1 MRYIFLAVFFLSL
14 SCSHAKKQADGS
26 TPANPKASRIEFQ
39 FTSESRE
46 DIDSLRQ
53 AFATDSFYQADS
65 VIQME
70 KSLWA
75 LAIRTR
81 DSLHVSNEGNDS
93 TINLLSQKLT
103 PIAAR
108 YHCEL
113 TGFANL

>member
-14 SCSHAKKQADGS
+14 SCSHGKKQADDS

-53 AFATDSFYQADS
+53 AFATDSFYEADS

-75 LAIRTR
+75 LGIKTR
-81 DSLHVSNEGNDS
+81 DSFAMSKEEDS
-93 TINLLSQKLT
+93 IVHLLSEKLT
-103 PIAAR
+103 PIAER

>member
-1 MRYIFLAVFFLSL
+1 MFPIFFLLLL
-14 SCSHAKKQADGS
+14 SCSHSKKQSDGS

-53 AFATDSFYQADS
+53 AFAVDSLFEADS

-75 LAIRTR
+75 LGIKTR
-81 DSLHVSNEGNDS
+81 DSFAISNADNDS

-103 PIAAR
+103 PIAER

-113 TGFANL
+113 TGFASL